1 MAIGPHGLQ
10 GVAAHAAQADQ
21 LKSIGGERALGLLVN
36 IAQDVGLT
44 LAAGAG
50 AAPPQ
55 HWQWNVTLRTIIPL
69 DGEFVPDALN
79 VSGLHGKNQSR
90 AASAARLRASTSACK
105 DRPWASI
112 VTTAGK
118 SSTSNSQ
125 MASGAPNFSII

>member
-1 MAIGPHGLQ
+1 MSICPDWLQ
-10 GVAAHAAQADQ
+10 GITAHAAQADQ
-21 LKSIGGERALGLLVN
+21 LKSIGGERTLGMLVN
-36 IAQDVGLT
+36 IAQDVRLT

-55 HWQWNVTLRTIIPL
+55 HWQWNVTLPAIIPL

-79 VSGLHGKNQSR
+79 VGGLHGKNQSR
-90 AASAARLRASTSACK
+90 AASAARLWAKTSACK